1 MNSLNRMM
9 ILVGALTILTMVVA
23 APAADRFDAALKTA
37 LDRVDHN
44 KQLSDAERA
53 KARLD
58 LIGNFRSAAEL
69 ASKSI
74 DDLQIYAQIVQET
87 GLCFDYD
94 LKHIKQFSEKI
105 EALTSLPS
113 IKAAR
118 KAGELAGKIH
128 GYASKANTIRTQV
141 AQAAKILRESKDLPP
156 GARRSLAA
164 LSALGSALQHA
175 GDVPGLGACL
185 DAYGQ
190 VTEKFVGM
198 VQKTNERIVYNLQG
212 GALMGK
218 KLPELAGLPKNYS
231 TSGYQRTELWRIGV
245 PVIKGTQ
252 NQGADDWFLRG
263 DSGLWVRIS
272 EKEHEQVKAITAQWM
287 MVNKKKLPKPNE
299 ILKLLN
305 DPDACKMLAASAR
318 DDAAW
323 ILLKERVS
331 KIMVDPDKP
340 LKEALKEFNG
350 AQDKLKAWSGD
361 LNVPMDR
368 DSMDI
373 VTRLYIKSPKW
384 AERWFRAK
392 VYNLYPEIKAAFE
405 RKGIDPSTVTVTQ
418 LQKTSKA
425 YMKYVAD
432 VAAGKRK
439 PIKHVAVAPPKSE
452 KPPVKTSRPVTPDVA
467 KRGKQLPRIAPP
479 PKGVGNN
486 SARRSEITA
495 WRDAQIRVLQVRMN
509 NDPLRAENKRL
520 ALQGVGKNK
529 HMACGGCAKKVVHW
543 WMSGSWTC
551 SGCEYATTVQDRKRP
566 DGLTFRQYA
575 SARMKVYQD
584 QINAV
589 RNQAAAML
597 KQSGR

>member
-1 MNSLNRMM
+1 MNPLRRVT
-9 ILVGALTILTMVVA
+9 ILAGVLAILTMVSAVS
-23 APAADRFDAALKTA
+23 AADRFDAALKAA

-58 LIGNFRSAAEL
+58 LVSNFLGTADLAA
-69 ASKSI
+69 KSL
-74 DDLQIYAQIVQET
+74 DDLQTYTQIARET
-87 GLCFDYD
+87 GLCFNCD
-94 LKHIKQFSEKI
+94 LKRVEKFAERI
-105 EALTSLPS
+105 EALTSMPS
-113 IKAAR
+113 FQAAR
-118 KAGELAGKIH
+118 KAGEFAGKAH
-128 GYASKANTIRTQV
+128 GYADKINTIRTQA
-141 AQAAKILRESKDLPP
+141 AQAAKMLRESKDLPP
-156 GARRSLAA
+156 GARRGLAA

-198 VQKTNERIVYNLQG
+198 VQKTNKRIIYNLQG

-218 KLPELAGLPKNYS
+218 DLPELAGLPKNNS
-231 TSGYQRTELWRIGV
+231 TSGYQRTELWRKGV
-245 PVIKGTQ
+245 PVIKGVQ
-252 NQGADDWFLRG
+252 DQGADEWFIRG

-272 EKEHEQVKAITAQWM
+272 ADEHERIKAITAQWM
-287 MVNKKKLPKPNE
+287 MVNNKKLPKPNQ

-305 DPDACKMLAASAR
+305 DPKACKSLAASAR
-318 DDAAW
+318 DEAEW
-323 ILLKERVS
+323 TLLKERVR
-331 KIMVDPDKP
+331 KVMIDPDKP
-340 LKEALKEFNG
+340 LKEALSEFNA

-368 DSMDI
+368 GSMDI
-373 VTRLYIKSPKW
+373 VTRLYIQSPKW

-392 VYNLYPEIKAAFE
+392 VYGLHPDIKAAIE
-405 RKGIDPSTVTVTQ
+405 SKGVDPSTVSIDQ
-418 LQKTSKA
+418 LRSASKG

-439 PIKHVAVAPPKSE
+439 PIKFAGATPPKRD
-452 KPPVKTSRPVTPDVA
+452 KPVSRPPAKPVTHVT
-467 KRGKQLPRIAPP
+467 PP
-479 PKGVGNN
+479 PKAPGGEKV
-486 SARRSEITA
+486 SRRQITT
-495 WRDAQIRVLQVRMN
+495 WRDAQIRVLQTRMK

-520 ALQGVGKNK
+520 ALQGAGKTRHMVCGRCGNK
-529 HMACGGCAKKVVHW
+529 GAHW
-543 WMSGSWTC
+543 WISGSWSC
-551 SGCEYATTVQDRKRP
+551 SGCEYVTTVQDRKRP

-584 QINAV
+584 QIDAV
-589 RNQAAAML
+589 RSQAAEML

>member
-1 MNSLNRMM
+1 MNPLRRVT
-9 ILVGALTILTMVVA
+9 ILAGVLAILTMVSAVS
-23 APAADRFDAALKTA
+23 AADRFDAALKAA

-58 LIGNFRSAAEL
+58 LVSNFLGTADLAA
-69 ASKSI
+69 KSL
-74 DDLQIYAQIVQET
+74 DDLQTYTQIARET
-87 GLCFDYD
+87 GLCFNCD
-94 LKHIKQFSEKI
+94 LKRVEKFAERI
-105 EALTSLPS
+105 EALTSMPS
-113 IKAAR
+113 FQAAR
-118 KAGELAGKIH
+118 KAGEFAGKAH
-128 GYASKANTIRTQV
+128 GYADKINTIRTQA
-141 AQAAKILRESKDLPP
+141 AQAAKMLRESKDLPP
-156 GARRSLAA
+156 GARRGLAA

-198 VQKTNERIVYNLQG
+198 VQKTNKRIIYNLQG

-218 KLPELAGLPKNYS
+218 DLPELAGLPKNNS
-231 TSGYQRTELWRIGV
+231 TSGYQRTELWRKGV
-245 PVIKGTQ
+245 PVIKGVQ
-252 NQGADDWFLRG
+252 DQGADEWFIRG

-272 EKEHEQVKAITAQWM
+272 ADEHERIKAITAQWM
-287 MVNKKKLPKPNE
+287 MVNNKKLPKPNQ

-305 DPDACKMLAASAR
+305 DPKACKSLAASAR
-318 DDAAW
+318 DEAEW
-323 ILLKERVS
+323 TLLKERVR
-331 KIMVDPDKP
+331 KVMIDPDKP
-340 LKEALKEFNG
+340 LKEALSEFNA

-368 DSMDI
+368 GSMDI
-373 VTRLYIKSPKW
+373 VTRLYIQSPKW

-392 VYNLYPEIKAAFE
+392 VYGLHPDIKAAIE
-405 RKGIDPSTVTVTQ
+405 SKGVDPSTVSIDQ
-418 LQKTSKA
+418 LRSASKG

-439 PIKHVAVAPPKSE
+439 PIKFAGATPPKRD
-452 KPPVKTSRPVTPDVA
+452 KPVSRPPAKPVTHVT
-467 KRGKQLPRIAPP
+467 PP
-479 PKGVGNN
+479 PKAPGGEKV
-486 SARRSEITA
+486 SRRQITA
-495 WRDAQIRVLQVRMN
+495 WRDAQIRVLQTRMK

-520 ALQGVGKNK
+520 ALQGAGKTRHMVCGRCGNK
-529 HMACGGCAKKVVHW
+529 GAHW
-543 WMSGSWTC
+543 WISGSWSC
-551 SGCEYATTVQDRKRP
+551 SGCEYVTTVQDRKRP

-584 QINAV
+584 QIDAV
-589 RNQAAAML
+589 RSQAAEML

>member
-1 MNSLNRMM
+1 MNPLRRVT
-9 ILVGALTILTMVVA
+9 ILAGVLAILTMVSAVS
-23 APAADRFDAALKTA
+23 AADRFDAALKAA

-58 LIGNFRSAAEL
+58 LVSNFLGTADLAA
-69 ASKSI
+69 KSL
-74 DDLQIYAQIVQET
+74 DDLQAYTQIARET
-87 GLCFDYD
+87 GLCFNCD
-94 LKHIKQFSEKI
+94 LKRVEKFAERI
-105 EALTSLPS
+105 EALTSMPS
-113 IKAAR
+113 FQAAR
-118 KAGELAGKIH
+118 KAGEFAGKAH
-128 GYASKANTIRTQV
+128 GYADKINTIRTQA
-141 AQAAKILRESKDLPP
+141 AQAAKMLRESKDLPP
-156 GARRSLAA
+156 GARRGLAA

-198 VQKTNERIVYNLQG
+198 VQKTNKRIIYNLQG

-218 KLPELAGLPKNYS
+218 DLPELAGLPKNNS
-231 TSGYQRTELWRIGV
+231 TSGYQRTELWRKGV
-245 PVIKGTQ
+245 PVIKGVQ
-252 NQGADDWFLRG
+252 DQGADEWFIRG

-272 EKEHEQVKAITAQWM
+272 ADEHERIKAITAQWM
-287 MVNKKKLPKPNE
+287 MVNNKKLPKPNQ

-305 DPDACKMLAASAR
+305 DPKACKSLAASAR
-318 DDAAW
+318 DEAEW
-323 ILLKERVS
+323 TLLKERVR
-331 KIMVDPDKP
+331 KVMIDPDKP
-340 LKEALKEFNG
+340 LKEALSEFNA

-368 DSMDI
+368 GSMDI
-373 VTRLYIKSPKW
+373 VTRLYIQSPKW

-392 VYNLYPEIKAAFE
+392 VYGLHPDIKAAIE
-405 RKGIDPSTVTVTQ
+405 SKGVDPSTVSIDQ
-418 LQKTSKA
+418 LRSASKG

-439 PIKHVAVAPPKSE
+439 PIKFAGATPPKRD
-452 KPPVKTSRPVTPDVA
+452 KPVSRPPAKPVTHVT
-467 KRGKQLPRIAPP
+467 PP
-479 PKGVGNN
+479 PKAPGGEKV
-486 SARRSEITA
+486 SRRQITA
-495 WRDAQIRVLQVRMN
+495 WRDAQIRVLQTRMK

-520 ALQGVGKNK
+520 ALQGAGKTRHMVCGRCGNK
-529 HMACGGCAKKVVHW
+529 GAHW
-543 WMSGSWTC
+543 WISGSWSC
-551 SGCEYATTVQDRKRP
+551 SGCEYVTTVQDRKRP

-584 QINAV
+584 QIDAV
-589 RNQAAAML
+589 RSQAAEML

>member
-1 MNSLNRMM
+1 MNPLRRVT
-9 ILVGALTILTMVVA
+9 ILAGVLAILTMVPAVS
-23 APAADRFDAALKTA
+23 AADRFDAALKAA

-58 LIGNFRSAAEL
+58 LVSNFLGTADLAA
-69 ASKSI
+69 KSL
-74 DDLQIYAQIVQET
+74 DDLQTYTQIARET
-87 GLCFDYD
+87 GLCFNCD
-94 LKHIKQFSEKI
+94 LKRVEKFAERI
-105 EALTSLPS
+105 EALTSMPS
-113 IKAAR
+113 FQAAR
-118 KAGELAGKIH
+118 KAGEFAGKAH
-128 GYASKANTIRTQV
+128 GYADKINTIRTQA
-141 AQAAKILRESKDLPP
+141 AQAAKMLRESKDLPP
-156 GARRSLAA
+156 GARRGLAA

-198 VQKTNERIVYNLQG
+198 VQKTNKRIIYNLQG

-218 KLPELAGLPKNYS
+218 DLPELAGLPKNNS
-231 TSGYQRTELWRIGV
+231 TSGYQRTELWRKGV
-245 PVIKGTQ
+245 PVIKGVQ
-252 NQGADDWFLRG
+252 DQGADEWFIRG

-272 EKEHEQVKAITAQWM
+272 ADEHERIKAITAQWM
-287 MVNKKKLPKPNE
+287 MVNNKKLPKPNQ

-305 DPDACKMLAASAR
+305 DPKACKSLAASAR
-318 DDAAW
+318 DEAEW
-323 ILLKERVS
+323 TLLKERVR
-331 KIMVDPDKP
+331 KVMIDPDKP
-340 LKEALKEFNG
+340 LKEALSEFNA

-368 DSMDI
+368 GSMDI
-373 VTRLYIKSPKW
+373 VTRLYIQSPKW

-392 VYNLYPEIKAAFE
+392 VYGLHPDIKAAIE
-405 RKGIDPSTVTVTQ
+405 SKGVDPSTVSIDQ
-418 LQKTSKA
+418 LRSASKG

-439 PIKHVAVAPPKSE
+439 PIKFAGATPPKRD
-452 KPPVKTSRPVTPDVA
+452 KPVSRPPAKPVTHVT
-467 KRGKQLPRIAPP
+467 PP
-479 PKGVGNN
+479 PKAPGGEKV
-486 SARRSEITA
+486 SRRQITT
-495 WRDAQIRVLQVRMN
+495 WRDAQIRVLQTRMK

-520 ALQGVGKNK
+520 ALQGAGKTRHMVCGRCGNK
-529 HMACGGCAKKVVHW
+529 GAHW
-543 WMSGSWTC
+543 WISGSWSC
-551 SGCEYATTVQDRKRP
+551 SGCEYVTTVQDRKRP

-584 QINAV
+584 QIDAV
-589 RNQAAAML
+589 RSQAAEML